1 MSYTMMP
8 VFTADAIC
16 DIFNVQCE
24 KEENKIDQFEL
35 CDIFWPEDFSNDSY
49 KRLSL
54 EEDQYAYSDKEHL
67 RNRIRAAIKLFYPN
81 FDAILIDVSW

>member
-24 KEENKIDQFEL
+24 KEEDKI
-35 CDIFWPEDFSNDSY
+35 
-49 KRLSL
+49 
-54 EEDQYAYSDKEHL
+54 
-67 RNRIRAAIKLFYPN
+67 
-81 FDAILIDVSW
+81 